1 MNRCA
6 RIIVFGMFFPLLA
19 LSQNSDSIVVRKIYT
34 EALMNGKAYN
44 WLREL
49 TGNIGGRLSGSP
61 QAAKAVLWAKEKMIE
76 AGADTVYLQEVWVP
90 HWVRGGKETGTI
102 IETNGNKTSVP
113 VCALGMSVATPSKGI
128 TAQLIEIND
137 FEKLS
142 RLGVENIKGKI
153 VFFNYPFDESYIST
167 FDAYADAVNFRWA
180 GPSEAARYGA
190 VATICRSMTNTT
202 DDFPHT
208 GSMHYNDSL
217 PKIPCCAISTNAANL
232 LSKIMK
238 ANNATQFYLKQ
249 DCQLLDSVLSYN
261 VIGEIKGSE
270 FPDQYIS
277 VGGHL
282 DSWDICD
289 GAHDDGAG
297 VVQSIEMIRILKAI
311 NIKPRRTLRAVAFMN
326 EENGLRGGKKYAAV
340 ALEKKEK
347 HVAAIESDAGGFAPT
362 GFGLNMDDD
371 KKTLIAKWKPIFK
384 PYGLFSFENEGDG
397 ADISALKNMNVPRL
411 GLEVESQRYF
421 DYHHAPSDTFDKVNK
436 RELLLGA
443 AAMTTMA
450 YLLALYG
457 L

>member
-1 MNRCA
+1 
-6 RIIVFGMFFPLLA
+6 
-19 LSQNSDSIVVRKIYT
+19 
-34 EALMNGKAYN
+34 MNGKAYN

-153 VFFNYPFDESYIST
+153 VFFNYPFDESCIST

-443 AAMTTMA
+443 AAMTAMA

>member
-371 KKTLIAKWKPIFK
+371 KKSLIAKWKPIFK

-443 AAMTTMA
+443 AAMTAMA